1 MGGVLIGQESS
12 HFTPAICR
20 HRNAFH
26 MVFVAANETG
36 DLLHAVSSDGVTW
49 TRRNNVRQST
59 NAAPAIASVN
69 DRLRVVFL
77 ANNDTRE
84 LLFATFDDAAGVWI
98 GNTVVGGLFPRT
110 APSLQVV
117 GKRLFVY
124 YQGDRFLETADLT

>member
-1 MGGVLIGQESS
+1 MGGVFIGQESS
-12 HFTPAICR
+12 RFTPAVCR

-36 DLLHAVSSDGVTW
+36 ELLHAVSSDGVNW

-59 NAAPAIASVN
+59 NAAPAIASLN

-77 ANNDTRE
+77 ANNSSQE
-84 LLFATFDDAAGVWI
+84 LLQAVFDDAAGVWI
-98 GNTVVGGLFPRT
+98 GNTRLGLFPRT

-117 GKRLFVY
+117 GTRLFAY
-124 YQGDRFLETADLT
+124 YQSAPFLEVADLT

>member
-12 HFTPAICR
+12 FFTPAICR

-49 TRRNNVRQST
+49 TRRNNVMQST
-59 NAAPAIASVN
+59 NAAPAIASIN

-77 ANNDTRE
+77 ANNETQE
-84 LLFATFDDAAGVWI
+84 LLFATFVDETGVWI
-98 GNTVVGGLFPRT
+98 GNTRTGLFPRT
-110 APSLQVV
+110 GPSLQVV
-117 GKRLFVY
+117 GSRLFVY